1 MFFLFGKKK
10 DKSEKKSKETKV
22 EKTLN
27 IEEILQTIESEKAKL
42 ESLSGKERIECLN
55 KLGSLYFQAEKI
67 SEAIEMYETSLE
79 ENKELGKAYTDLLKL
94 YNIKRKEASDSKDE
108 DQVKMYM
115 DKINSLMQLS
125 KDVIRG
131 KA

>member
-10 DKSEKKSKETKV
+10 DKSDKKSKETKL

-27 IEEILQTIESEKAKL
+27 IDETIESEKAKL

-55 KLGSLYFQAEKI
+55 KLGSLYFQANKI
-67 SEAIEMYETSLE
+67 SDAIEMYETSLG

-108 DQVKMYM
+108 DQVKIYM